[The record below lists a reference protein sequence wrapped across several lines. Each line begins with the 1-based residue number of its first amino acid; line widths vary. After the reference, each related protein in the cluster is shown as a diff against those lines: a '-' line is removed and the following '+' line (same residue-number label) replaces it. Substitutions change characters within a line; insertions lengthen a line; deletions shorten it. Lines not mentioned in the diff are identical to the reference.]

1 MILIIIFVALILRLV
16 NLNQSLWLDEA
27 VQAITARQNFS
38 YIFQDIAGDF
48 HPPLYH
54 FLMHFW
60 VRFFGNSEIAMR
72 LPSVLFGVATVLV
85 LYKYLSYVRLKTVA
99 ILTALFLAT
108 SPFHIYY
115 SQEAR
120 MYSMACFF
128 AALSMYF
135 FMKIKELTKLRI
147 NGLFILFFISTILMI
162 YSDYYGF
169 LVLLAQMIY
178 LAIKRNYKF
187 LLICLFAFLL
197 VYLPWVPML
206 IIQLK
211 TGMLASQTLPGWARL
226 VNVTFWKAVPLTLI
240 KFTIGRITIFNR
252 GIYFF
257 ISLAI
262 IVMNGFLI
270 VKGFL
275 KRKTFQISNFKFQI
289 VLWFVV
295 PLLISWLASLFIPN
309 FQPFRLLLILPA
321 FYLLLAEGIS
331 ATSSKKLQF
340 FVVGLFL
347 TINLGCLSAYY
358 SNPYFHREDWKGTV
372 NFLLKQTN
380 SKVLLPSMTSNW
392 PIRYYDPDL
401 KIKII
406 YGGKGINPINELT
419 NYEINGLMDYE
430 IKNVFY
436 VRYLV
441 SLFDPQE
448 LILEMLEKQ
457 GYTKIKEISF
467 NQIAVWE
474 YELTDYEFR

>member
-1 MILIIIFVALILRLV
+1 MIIFLLLAVSLILRLI

-27 VQAITARQNFS
+27 VQAITAKESFS
-38 YIFQDIAGDF
+38 YIFQEIRGDF
-48 HPPLYH
+48 HPPLYY

-60 VRFFGNSEIAMR
+60 VRIFGSSEIVIR

-99 ILTALFLAT
+99 VLAAVLLAT

-120 MYSMACFF
+120 MYSMVTFF
-128 AALSMYF
+128 ASLSMYF
-135 FMKIKELTKLRI
+135 FIKINEIKKLRI
-147 NGLFILFFISTILMI
+147 NGLLILYFISTVLMI

-178 LAIKRNYKF
+178 LAVKKKYKF
-187 LLICLFAFLL
+187 IVHCSLFIILSF
-197 VYLPWVPML
+197 LPWLPML
-206 IIQLK
+206 ITQLK
-211 TGMLASQTLPGWARL
+211 TGMLATQTLPGWGRL
-226 VNVTFWKAVPLTLI
+226 VNVSFWKAVPLTFI
-240 KFTIGRITIFNR
+240 KFTIGRITIFDKTVYAILS
-252 GIYFF
+252 GFI
-257 ISLAI
+257 ISLC
-262 IVMNGFLI
+262 GFLI
-270 VKGFL
+270 IKGFFKE
-275 KRKTFQISNFKFQI
+275 KRLLIA
-289 VLWFVV
+289 LWFFV
-295 PLLISWLASLFIPN
+295 PLLVSWLASLFVPN

-321 FYLLLAEGIS
+321 FYLLLASGIE
-331 ATSSKKLQF
+331 AVRKIWIRNL
-340 FVVGLFL
+340 LFGVFL
-347 TINLGCLSAYY
+347 MINLVSLSVYY
-358 SNPYFHREDWKGTV
+358 FNPYFHREDWKGTV
-372 NFLLKQTN
+372 NFLLKQ
-380 SKVLLPSMTSNW
+380 KRLVILPSETSNW

-419 NYEINGLMDYE
+419 NYEINGLTGYE

-436 VRYLV
+436 IRYLV

-467 NQIAVWE
+467 NQIPVWE
-474 YELTDYEFR
+474 YELTNYRLTD